1 MKTRTEPQHY
11 FVYIVRCCDG
21 SLYTGCTHDV
31 EKRVARHNKGQ
42 GAKYTR
48 SRLPVVL
55 LYSKE
60 FPTWL
65 FAARE
70 EARIKR
76 LTKKEKEALICS

>member
-1 MKTRTEPQHY
+1 MIKTDSAPY

-21 SLYTGCTHDV
+21 TLYTGCTHDV
-31 EKRVARHNKGQ
+31 TKRIARHNKHQ

-48 SRLPVVL
+48 SRTPVVL
-55 LYSKE
+55 VYSQG

-76 LTKKEKEALICS
+76 LTKKEKDELICS